1 MACQFVGF
9 VAAMVLVVL
18 QSGQG
23 VLASGTPQP
32 EQIHISSTG
41 DPTEMMITW
50 VTMAESVKSVVEY
63 GERLKLPL
71 NKKAFG
77 SATKYKACG
86 WKKRIIY
93 MHRVKLEELTPGS
106 GYDYRV
112 GSSDGWS
119 ALYNFN
125 ATKAGT
131 AWQPRFAIYGDLG
144 VDNAQSLSKL
154 QKEVQGGRYDAVLH
168 VGDFAYN
175 MESDNSQVGDRFM
188 NQIEPM
194 AAYVPYMTCPGNH
207 EQACNFSNY
216 RERFSMPGNTEGI
229 YYSWNIGP
237 VHIISFSTE
246 LYYFLEYGMEPLVRQ
261 YKWLQRDL
269 EEASKPENRAKR
281 PWIITMAH
289 RPMYCSNAVGDSCE
303 KHENTIRT
311 GLSSAK
317 LFPLEDLLYR
327 HGVDVEFWA
336 HEHSY
341 ERLYPVYDHE
351 IRGGSK
357 EQPYTNPRAP
367 VHITTGSAGCK
378 YCHDEFQRDYGPW
391 TAFRSLDYGYTR
403 VQVFNS
409 SHMSLEQV
417 SIDKDYQVID
427 RIWIIKDKHGPEA
440 WKGEEDNT
448 ETSAETKD
456 EKVSE
461 IHVTSLE

>member
-1 MACQFVGF
+1 MARHFAIVVVVMVVFFVGRG
-9 VAAMVLVVL
+9 AL
-18 QSGQG
+18 GH
-23 VLASGTPQP
+23 GTPQP

-50 VTMAESVKSVVEY
+50 VTMASSVKSVVEY
-63 GERLKLPL
+63 GERCKLPL
-71 NKKAFG
+71 NKRAFG
-77 SATKYKACG
+77 EATKYKTCG
-86 WKKRIIY
+86 WKERTIY
-93 MHRVKLEELTPGS
+93 MHRVKLEKLIPGK

-125 ATKAGT
+125 ATKNGT
-131 AWQPRFAIYGDLG
+131 AWSPRFAIYGDLG

-154 QKEVQGGRYDAVLH
+154 QKEVQGGRYDAILH

-175 MESDNSQVGDRFM
+175 MESENSRVGDRFM

-207 EQACNFSNY
+207 EEACNFSNY
-216 RERFSMPGNTEGI
+216 RERFSMPGDTQGI
-229 YYSWNIGP
+229 YYSWNVGP

-246 LYYFLEYGMEPLVRQ
+246 LYYFLKYGIEPLVQ
-261 YKWLQRDL
+261 QHKWLQKDL
-269 EEASKPENRAKR
+269 EEASRPENRAKR

-303 KHENTIRT
+303 NHENEIRT

-317 LFPLEDLLYR
+317 LFPLEELFYK

-341 ERLYPVYDHE
+341 ERLLPVYNHKVYN
-351 IRGGSK
+351 GSTDK
-357 EQPYTNPRAP
+357 PYTNPRAP

-378 YCHDEFQRDYGPW
+378 YCHDKFQRDYGPW
-391 TAFRSLDYGYTR
+391 TAFRTLDYGYTR

-409 SHMSLEQV
+409 SHLYLEQV
-417 SIDKDYQVID
+417 SIDQDYQVID
-427 RIWIIKDKHGPEA
+427 KVWIIKDKHGPEA
-440 WKGEEDNT
+440 WEPDEGETIDVG
-448 ETSAETKD
+448 
-456 EKVSE
+456 KVSE
-461 IHVTSLE
+461 LHVTSVE

>member
-1 MACQFVGF
+1 
-9 VAAMVLVVL
+9 MVLVVL

-106 GYDYRV
+106 GYEEYNV
-112 GSSDGWS
+112 KSYFQASLFASS
-119 ALYNFN
+119 
-125 ATKAGT
+125 
-131 AWQPRFAIYGDLG
+131 
-144 VDNAQSLSKL
+144 
-154 QKEVQGGRYDAVLH
+154 
-168 VGDFAYN
+168 
-175 MESDNSQVGDRFM
+175 
-188 NQIEPM
+188 
-194 AAYVPYMTCPGNH
+194 
-207 EQACNFSNY
+207 NFSNY

-269 EEASKPENRAKR
+269 E
-281 PWIITMAH
+281 
-289 RPMYCSNAVGDSCE
+289 
-303 KHENTIRT
+303 IRT

-378 YCHDEFQRDYGPW
+378 YCHDKFQRDYGPW

-461 IHVTSLE
+461 THVTSVE

>member
-1 MACQFVGF
+1 MAGKFFGF
-9 VAAMVLVVL
+9 IAAIVLIVL
-18 QSGQG
+18 QSGQE

-63 GERLKLPL
+63 GERYKLPL
-71 NKKAFG
+71 NMKTFG

-93 MHRVKLEELTPGS
+93 MHRVKLEGLTPGS

-154 QKEVQGGRYDAVLH
+154 QKEVQGGRYDAILH

-269 EEASKPENRAKR
+269 EEASKPENRAER

-289 RPMYCSNAVGDSCE
+289 RPMYCSNAVGDGCE
-303 KHENTIRT
+303 NHENAIRT

-341 ERLYPVYDHE
+341 ERLYPVYNHQ
-351 IRGGSK
+351 IRSGSK
-357 EQPYTNPRAP
+357 EKPYTNPRAP

-378 YCHDEFQRDYGPW
+378 YCHDKFKRDYGPW
-391 TAFRSLDYGYTR
+391 TAFRTLDYGYTR

-409 SHMSLEQV
+409 SHLSLEQV

-440 WKGEEDNT
+440 WKGGEDNT
-448 ETSAETKD
+448 ETSEETD

-461 IHVTSLE
+461 IHVTSVE